1 MTQVLGHLPKIDN
14 PNVLVGF
21 NSVDDAGVYKIRD
34 DLALVQTVDFFPPV
48 VDDPYDFGAI
58 AAANSLS
65 DIYAMGGKP
74 ISALNLLGFP
84 PQSVPLWAVDKILRG
99 GADKAGEAGVPI
111 IGGHT
116 LKTKEPLYGMAVTG
130 TIHPDRIISNAT
142 AKVGDSLILTK
153 PLGIGI
159 ITTAIKKDL
168 VDQNVVKEAV
178 SIMTF
183 LNKSASEAMLEVGVN
198 AATDITGYGLLGH
211 LHELVHASKAGA
223 KIYLSKVGVIGFAWE
238 LARKRVIPGGTLAN
252 LKFAQDKV
260 DWEEGITEEAKF
272 ILSDAQTSGGLLI
285 VVAKEKEQKLMDR
298 LISKGVSDGMVI
310 GEIIEDKRCRIQV
323 KK

>member
-1 MTQVLGHLPKIDN
+1 LPKTKN

-21 NSVDDAGVYKIRD
+21 NLADDAGVYKIRD

-58 AAANSLS
+58 AAANALS

-74 ISALNLLGFP
+74 LSALNIVGYP
-84 PQSVPLWAVDKILRG
+84 PQSLPLSVLDEILRG
-99 GADKAGEAGVPI
+99 GADKAIEADVVI

-130 TIHPDRIISNAT
+130 TIHPDKIISNAN

-159 ITTAIKKDL
+159 ITTAIKKEQ
-168 VDQNVVKEAV
+168 VEEKWIKKAVKV
-178 SIMTF
+178 MSY
-183 LNKSASEAMLEVGVN
+183 LNKSASEAMLEVGIN
-198 AATDITGYGLLGH
+198 ACTDITGYGLLGH
-211 LHELVHASKAGA
+211 LCELVQASKVGA
-223 KIYLSKVGVIGFAWE
+223 KIFSSKVPVIDFAWE
-238 LARKRVIPGGTLAN
+238 LAKRKIVPGGTLAN
-252 LKFAQDKV
+252 LKFIEQKV
-260 DWEEGITEEAKF
+260 DWEDKITQEAKL

-285 VVAKEKEQKLMDR
+285 SVPKEKEKKLLDR
-298 LISKGVSDGMVI
+298 LISKGVPNPVVI
-310 GEIIEDKRCRIQV
+310 GEIVEDKRCRIQV
-323 KK
+323 KN

>member
-1 MTQVLGHLPKIDN
+1 MPKVKN

-74 ISALNLLGFP
+74 LSALNLIGFP
-84 PQSVPLWAVDKILRG
+84 QATVPLSAVEEILRG
-99 GADKAGEAGVPI
+99 GAEKAQEADVVI

-130 TIHPDRIISNAT
+130 TIHPDKIISNAK
-142 AKVGDSLILTK
+142 AKVGNSLVLTK
-153 PLGIGI
+153 PLGIGL
-159 ITTAIKKDL
+159 ITTAIKKEQ
-168 VDQNVVKEAV
+168 VEEKWVAEAV
-178 SIMTF
+178 KVMAF
-183 LNKSASEAMLEVGVN
+183 LNRFAAEAMLDVGID
-198 AATDITGYGLLGH
+198 ACTDITGYGLLGH
-211 LHELVHASKAGA
+211 LYELVHASTTGA
-223 KIYLSKVGVIGFAWE
+223 KIYLSKVQVIDFAWE
-238 LARKRVIPGGTLAN
+238 LARQKVVPGGTLAN
-252 LKFAQDKV
+252 LKFIGDKV
-260 DWEEGITEEAKF
+260 DWDKEITEEAKL

-285 VVAKEKEQKLMDR
+285 AVAKEKEQKLMDR
-298 LISKGVSDGMVI
+298 LIFKGVPNPVVI

-323 KK
+323 KS

>member
-1 MTQVLGHLPKIDN
+1 MLGHLPKIDN

-21 NSVDDAGVYKIRD
+21 NSVDDAGVYKLTE

-48 VDDPYDFGAI
+48 VDDPCDFGAI
-58 AAANSLS
+58 AVANSLS

-84 PQSVPLWAVDKILRG
+84 PESVPLWAVDEILRG
-99 GADKAGEAGVPI
+99 GADKAGEAGVAI

-130 TIHPDRIISNAT
+130 TIHPDKIISNAN
-142 AKVGDSLILTK
+142 AKVGDSLVLTK

-159 ITTAIKKDL
+159 ITTAIKNDL
-168 VDQNVVKEAV
+168 VEQNVVKEAV

-183 LNKSASEAMLEVGVN
+183 LNKSASEATLEVGIN

-211 LHELVHASKAGA
+211 LHELVHASKTGA
-223 KIYLSKVGVIGFAWE
+223 KIYLSKVRVIDFAWE
-238 LARKRVIPGGTLAN
+238 LAKQRAVPPGTLAN
-252 LKFAQDKV
+252 LKFLQNKV
-260 DWEEGITEEAKF
+260 DWDKEITQEAKL

-285 VVAKEKEQKLMDR
+285 SVSKEKEKNLLGALSSR
-298 LISKGVSDGMVI
+298 GVPDSMVI
-310 GEIIEDKRCRIQV
+310 GEIVEDEKCRIQV
-323 KK
+323 KM

>member
-1 MTQVLGHLPKIDN
+1 MPKIDN

-21 NSVDDAGVYKIRD
+21 NSVDDAGVYKITE

-84 PQSVPLWAVDKILRG
+84 PESVPLWAVDKILRG
-99 GADKAGEAGVPI
+99 GADKAQEAGVAI

-130 TIHPDRIISNAT
+130 TIHPDRIISNAN
-142 AKVGDSLILTK
+142 AKAGDSLVLTK

-168 VDQNVVKEAV
+168 VEQKVVKEAV

-183 LNKSASEAMLEVGVN
+183 LNKSASEAMLEVGIN

-211 LHELVHASKAGA
+211 LHELIHASKTGA
-223 KIYLSKVGVIGFAWE
+223 KIYLSKVRVIDFAWE
-238 LARKRVIPGGTLAN
+238 LAKQRVIPGGTLAN
-252 LKFAQDKV
+252 LKFLHNKV
-260 DWEEGITEEAKF
+260 DWDKEITKEAKF
-272 ILSDAQTSGGLLI
+272 ILSDAQTSGGLLMS
-285 VVAKEKEQKLMDR
+285 VSKEKEKKLLDV
-298 LISKGVSDGMVI
+298 LTCKGVPNSMVI
-310 GEIIEDKRCRIQV
+310 GEIVEDERCRIQV
-323 KK
+323 KM

>member
-1 MTQVLGHLPKIDN
+1 MPKIKN

-21 NSVDDAGVYKIRD
+21 NSVDDAGVYKIRE

-74 ISALNLLGFP
+74 LSALNLIGFP
-84 PQSVPLWAVDKILRG
+84 QATVPLSAVEEILRG
-99 GADKAGEAGVPI
+99 GADKAQEADVVI

-130 TIHPDRIISNAT
+130 TIHPNKIVSNAT
-142 AKVGDSLILTK
+142 AKAGDSLVLTK
-153 PLGIGI
+153 PLGIGL
-159 ITTAIKKDL
+159 ITTAIKKEQ
-168 VDQNVVKEAV
+168 VEEKWVAEAV
-178 SIMTF
+178 KIMTF
-183 LNKSASEAMLEVGVN
+183 LNRFAAEVMLDVGID
-198 AATDITGYGLLGH
+198 ACTDITGYGLLGH
-211 LHELVHASKAGA
+211 LYELVHASKTGA
-223 KIYLSKVGVIGFAWE
+223 KIYLSKVQVIDFAWE
-238 LARKRVIPGGTLAN
+238 LARQRIVPAGTLAN
-252 LKFAQDKV
+252 LKFIQDKV
-260 DWEEGITEEAKF
+260 DWEGGITEEAKI

-285 VVAKEKEQKLMDR
+285 AVAKEKEQKLLDR
-298 LISKGVSDGMVI
+298 LISKGVPNPVVI

-323 KK
+323 KS

>member
-1 MTQVLGHLPKIDN
+1 
-14 PNVLVGF
+14 
-21 NSVDDAGVYKIRD
+21 VDDAGVYKVAE
-34 DLALVQTVDFFPPV
+34 DLAIVQTVDFFPPV

-84 PQSVPLWAVDKILRG
+84 AQSVPLWAVDEILKG
-99 GADKAGEAGVPI
+99 GADKTQEADVAI

-116 LKTKEPLYGMAVTG
+116 LKTKEPLYGMAVNG
-130 TIHPDRIISNAT
+130 IIHPDKIISNAN
-142 AKVGDSLILTK
+142 AKVGDSLVLTK

-168 VDQNVVKEAV
+168 VEQNVVKEAV

-183 LNKSASEAMLEVGVN
+183 LNKSASEAMLEVGIN

-211 LHELVHASKAGA
+211 LHELICASKAGA
-223 KIYLSKVGVIGFAWE
+223 KIYLSKVPVIDFAWT
-238 LARKRVIPGGTLAN
+238 LAKQKAVPGGTLAN
-252 LKFAQDKV
+252 LKFLANKV
-260 DWEEGITEEAKF
+260 DWDKEITQEAKF

-285 VVAKEKEQKLMDR
+285 SVPREKERKLLDA
-298 LISKGVSDGMVI
+298 LTSKGVPNSTVI
-310 GEIIEDKRCRIQV
+310 GEIVEDEKCRIQV
-323 KK
+323 RA